1 MDVVT
6 MFPHASSQ
14 TNTIVITT
22 PSNVLKSLKY
32 GGVMTTLSGL
42 ATTTIASSFK
52 VGEIGN

>member
-1 MDVVT
+1 